1 MFKYF
6 AILIIAVI
14 AMPFNFASYSD
25 SGFYNN
31 ILSIDEQ
38 GGKIDFTSAQFYSK
52 SNSVK
57 NSGSLVLHD
66 YSGLPVKAIQFDIKL
81 LNTEGK
87 IKINSIEAGEDI
99 PHDQFLMDYQ
109 IYPGIPESDGS
120 SVDTIKVVILGN
132 GDNVLINKRSFDL
145 VKIVYDVKP
154 FEADTIFS
162 ALQLTN
168 VLGATSYPVQDAR
181 LIPGDN
187 SQIILTLPGN
197 SEQKQLHLEQNFP
210 NPFNPSTKINF
221 SLAQDGLV
229 EIKIFNAIGQEIF
242 TLLNEYKSA
251 GSYGIDFNAD
261 ALSSGVYFYQVS
273 SNNSI
278 EIRKMILA
286 K

>member
-1 MFKYF
+1 
-6 AILIIAVI
+6 
-14 AMPFNFASYSD
+14 MPFNFASNSD

-120 SVDTIKVVILGN
+120 SVDIIKVVILGN
-132 GDNVLINKRSFDL
+132 GDNVLINKNSFDL
-145 VKIVYDVKP
+145 VKIIYDVKEIDKRCVELA
-154 FEADTIFS
+154 FDTS
-162 ALQLTN
+162 AKLKTDCLAYDMVFDQMNNPKILEISFGF
-168 VLGATSYPVQDAR
+168 LPDAYSKCEGYWDR
-181 LIPGDN
+181 NLAFHKGV
-187 SQIILTLPGN
+187 
-197 SEQKQLHLEQNFP
+197 
-210 NPFNPSTKINF
+210 FNPY
-221 SLAQDGLV
+221 AWM
-229 EIKIFNAIGQEIF
+229 
-242 TLLNEYKSA
+242 
-251 GSYGIDFNAD
+251 
-261 ALSSGVYFYQVS
+261 
-273 SNNSI
+273 I
-278 EIRKMILA
+278 ERILYY
-286 K
+286 